1 MDCEVFT
8 LFKNKQRQCGQ
19 PFFSDCP
26 FLCHFFH
33 YRKFI
38 WSALLEKAVLGEK
51 QDQHKQGG
59 KLLAEST
66 VLLMDV

>member
-1 MDCEVFT
+1 VWST
-8 LFKNKQRQCGQ
+8 IS
-19 PFFSDCP
+19 SDCP
-26 FLCHFFH
+26 FLRHFFH